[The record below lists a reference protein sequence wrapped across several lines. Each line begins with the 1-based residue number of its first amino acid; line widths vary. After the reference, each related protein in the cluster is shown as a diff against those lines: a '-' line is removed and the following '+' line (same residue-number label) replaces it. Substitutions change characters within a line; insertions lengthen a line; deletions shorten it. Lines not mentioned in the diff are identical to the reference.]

1 MVKRIRGISE
11 LQDSGFGKPW
21 PRHGL
26 RLLYWFADQC
36 ISGTC
41 NSDMILLCDPTT
53 GDYGFHFFANRCS
66 QDPNMKLLP
75 IVKSPYY
82 VVGNLNSPGA
92 DMLPDYV
99 VKDNTRNCE
108 DQSNADRLIVCF
120 LGEHRFGKVYVTT
133 HSDLSNYDPRATFHI
148 TRTLLWIIKSYWSKK
163 DFLRD
168 TGYHTSRRAVAN
180 SKAVSSV
187 WYYSPELRMWIP
199 RLDQQVSTPSS
210 LYSHDVRIQITDT
223 DNDTAAQSYPEAEP
237 QTESCCE
244 RFCTIL

>member
-1 MVKRIRGISE
+1 MVKRISDVSE

-41 NSDMILLCDPTT
+41 NSDMILLCDPAR
-53 GDYGFHFFANRCS
+53 GDFGFHFFANRCN
-66 QDPNMKLLP
+66 QDPSVRFLPNM
-75 IVKSPYY
+75 KSPYY

-99 VKDNTRNCE
+99 VKDKTRNRE

-148 TRTLLWIIKSYWSKK
+148 TRTLLWIIKSYRSKE
-163 DFLRD
+163 DFLTD
-168 TGYHTSRRAVAN
+168 TGYHKSRPAVAN
-180 SKAVSSV
+180 NKTVSSV
-187 WYYSPELRMWIP
+187 WYYSPELRMWVP
-199 RLDQQVSTPSS
+199 RLDQQVSPPSR
-210 LYSHDVRIQITDT
+210 LYNNDVRIQITDT
-223 DNDTAAQSYPEAEP
+223 DNDTETQSQPETEP
-237 QTESCCE
+237 QRKSCCE